1 MQTKWPEP
9 ESRMMHLQADME
21 AILNRFNVTDLAFK
35 HEQRR
40 LVGYLTNAL
49 EPVSFWKVV
58 ATKLT
63 LEEFKPLKND
73 AIGFCK
79 YVVEL
84 MRGFM
89 TWEHA
94 AEAASR
100 SSTSNS
106 SGRSGSR
113 TSAAHSGGRRG
124 GGRGGGDASAGQ
136 PGVSGQAGGD
146 ANNRTGRR
154 SNGRRGGGRS
164 GRGGAGGRGSGAGDP
179 PVGQGGP
186 DGAAWSWLLP
196 QVWLDA
202 ASSPGL
208 TRHPTRRGRTPAG
221 GTARAA

>member
-63 LEEFKPLKND
+63 LQEFKPLKND
-73 AIGFCK
+73 AISFCK

-100 SSTSNS
+100 SNTSNS

-154 SNGRRGGGRS
+154 SNGGRGGGRS

-196 QVWLDA
+196 QVCSTQHQVL
-202 ASSPGL
+202 G
-208 TRHPTRRGRTPAG
+208 
-221 GTARAA
+221 